1 MAVVSIIGHKGG
13 VGKTT
18 LAINVAAA
26 ITQALDST
34 KTDRSICL
42 FDLDLRLPTIT
53 GILNSH
59 PQKTFFDLFETLANR
74 TYQVDFLQA
83 LYQILFSFQAYK
95 VGNIPKENPRL
106 LKSIAMYK
114 NLNEKLFN
122 YSEFEFG
129 DQVH

>member
-18 LAINVAAA
+18 LAINIAAA

-74 TYQVDFLQA
+74 TYQVDFLQT
-83 LYQILFSFQAYK
+83 LYQVLFSFQAYK
-95 VGNIPKENPRL
+95 AGNIP
-106 LKSIAMYK
+106 
-114 NLNEKLFN
+114 
-122 YSEFEFG
+122 
-129 DQVH
+129 